1 MKRALLI
8 AFALAVGAVRLP
20 AQLPA
25 WSDEAQKAWWV
36 ANPTLKQ
43 QVLAANG
50 LKRSLDLDYQK
61 NGSAVFSQPDFQG
74 WLDLYAWVKL
84 GIDSGDVLAKADNF
98 DSFVALGSDS
108 RISRLMAEKIEPDD
122 KEPAALEILI
132 HLAQANMADLH
143 EYAALGVA
151 YALVFDV
158 PFPDDWPHAQVA
170 QSAVP
175 IGDTD
180 PVARFQFYVAANRAR
195 KLELDLSLQTFE
207 NLRFLVDSEVSLSEL
222 EWAQQNTTTIPYTH
236 FVDAFFSI
244 NYATMRVGSG
254 NDVYN
259 WNLKTYRLSDIKSV
273 GGICVDQAYYAY
285 MAGKARGIPTIF
297 FTGQGDAGGHAWF
310 GYLDRSGA
318 WQLDCGRYE
327 QQNYAKGYTRDPQ
340 TWEELKDTDLEQMVK
355 NGVNDSSYPA
365 ARAALDWARLQ
376 GDTPLAKTAYEDA
389 RTIMPNLAEAWRA
402 EADYLDRTNAS
413 VDDLKTFYQAWI
425 SQISPYADQK
435 VAAQRRLVGELRK
448 AGDPSADSVEQDIIL
463 QNRSGGVDLAVQGT
477 ADAIDDHMN
486 AHDWD
491 GARME
496 YERSVRDFADNG
508 GGTFFYRLV
517 EPYWRECLTHGQ
529 VEQAGNGIRFTDDRT
544 KLDQPDWN
552 GPTTISAEFDD
563 MKKKQTGI
571 EAGLAA
577 MQTWLQEI
585 DSGQADQAWSDA
597 GAAFQG
603 QSTSDQWSSTLSAA
617 RGKAGNVTSRA
628 LTMIGYHDHWPSAD
642 GRLLNG
648 PFVTAK
654 FTATGDSGSFDE
666 NVIFQKTGR
675 DTWQAY
681 SYEAKPVAV
690 PAAAAAAP

>member
-8 AFALAVGAVRLP
+8 ALALTLAATRLP

-50 LKRSLDLDYQK
+50 LKRSLDIDYQK
-61 NGSAVFSQPDFQG
+61 NGSAVFAQPDFQG

-84 GIDSGDVLAKADNF
+84 GIDSGDVLAKSDNF
-98 DSFVALGSDS
+98 QTFVALGSDS
-108 RISRLMAEKIEPDD
+108 LISRLMVEKIEPGD
-122 KEPAALEILI
+122 KEPAALGILI
-132 HLAQANMADLH
+132 RLAQANMADLH

-180 PVARFQFYVAANRAR
+180 PVVRFQFYVAANRAH
-195 KLELDLSLQTFE
+195 KLDLDPTQQTFE
-207 NLRFLVDSEVSLSEL
+207 NLRFLVDSEVKLSEL
-222 EWAQQNTTTIPYTH
+222 EWAQQNTTAIPYSH
-236 FVDAFFSI
+236 FADAFFSI
-244 NYATMRVGSG
+244 TYATMRLDSG
-254 NDVYN
+254 NDLFT
-259 WNLKTYRLSDIKSV
+259 WNLKTYRLSDIKAA
-273 GGICVDQAYYAY
+273 GGICVDQAYYAC

-327 QQNYAKGYTRDPQ
+327 EQNYAKGYTRDPQ
-340 TWEELKDTDLEQMVK
+340 TWEELKDADLQQVIK

-365 ARAALDWARLQ
+365 ARTALNWARLQ
-376 GDTPLAKTAYEDA
+376 GDAPTAKSAYEDA
-389 RTIMPNLAEAWRA
+389 HTIMPNLAEAWHA

-413 VDDLKTFYQAWI
+413 IDDQKTFYQAWI
-425 SQISPYADQK
+425 SQVSPYADQK
-435 VAAQRRLVGELRK
+435 VAAQRRLAGELRK
-448 AGDPSADSVEQDIIL
+448 AGDPSADNVEQDIIL

-477 ADAIDDHMN
+477 ADAIDDHLN

-496 YERSVRDFADNG
+496 FERSVRDFADNG

-517 EPYWRECLTHGQ
+517 EPYWRECLNHGQ
-529 VEQAGNGIRFTDDRT
+529 VQQAGNALRFTDDRT

-552 GPTTISAEFDD
+552 GPTTISTAFDE
-563 MKKKQTGI
+563 MKKKQAEI
-571 EAGLAA
+571 EKGLAA

-585 DSGQADQAWSDA
+585 DNGQAAQAWTDA

-603 QSTSDQWSSTLSAA
+603 LSSSDQWSSAVSAA

-628 LTMIGYHDHWPSAD
+628 VTMIGYHDHWPTAD
-642 GRLLNG
+642 GSLVAG
-648 PFVTAK
+648 PFVAAK
-654 FTATGDSGSFDE
+654 FTTTGDSGSFDE
-666 NVIFQKTGR
+666 TVVFQKTGR
-675 DTWQAY
+675 DSWQAFG
-681 SYEAKPVAV
+681 YEAKPVATPA
-690 PAAAAAAP
+690 PAAQQ